1 MQKRSSIQPR
11 PTKASMLRQQ
21 GQQQGQQT
29 SLPSSVA
36 PSTPRPTAT
45 TGTTNKINS
54 KAQASEGIR
63 AFMATQRAVA
73 AQRKKTIEKEDQEK
87 TASRPRIR
95 VMTGTNRYS
104 NDDNDP
110 FGMDAN
116 KSNLKLETLIR
127 QAKSSGKLNLS
138 NRNLDRVPEE
148 VLSM

>member
-29 SLPSSVA
+29 SQSSNVE
-36 PSTPRPTAT
+36 PSTPRPTST
-45 TGTTNKINS
+45 THKINS

-73 AQRKKTIEKEDQEK
+73 TQRKKTVKKEEEQDKK
-87 TASRPRIR
+87 TSRPRSR
-95 VMTGTNRYS
+95 VMTGSNRYS
-104 NDDNDP
+104 YDDNDP
-110 FGMDAN
+110 FGTDTN
-116 KSNLKLETLIR
+116 KSNLKLQTLIG

-138 NRNLDRVPEE
+138 NRNLDRVPDE
-148 VLSM
+148 VWSM